1 MLKRIH
7 KPSLRAALV
16 LILLASMLSQAAPA
30 AFGQEENRQNVTQV
44 EDARTE
50 ETKSVGQTIISTTE
64 APRQL
69 DISTTLSRDV
79 LAVVPADSTPRPF
92 AALATKPAAT
102 AAVPR
107 PAAAAAAAST
117 APMTNGEKF
126 SYYFRGRFL
135 SIGAYARPIFTGM
148 FNELLDNNEGKKDT
162 VGDFFADSMTR
173 AARSFANSAANGF
186 FEKFFYPVI
195 FNQDPRYH
203 RSDKRGAGAKIKYA
217 VSRIFVTQGD
227 NCGCDQFNIS
237 YLAGGLTGAAVSN
250 YWQRDDRRG
259 VGRVFR
265 RWGTHI
271 GFTAAGYIIREFLG
285 GQ

>member
-1 MLKRIH
+1 
-7 KPSLRAALV
+7 
-16 LILLASMLSQAAPA
+16 
-30 AFGQEENRQNVTQV
+30 
-44 EDARTE
+44 
-50 ETKSVGQTIISTTE
+50 
-64 APRQL
+64 
-69 DISTTLSRDV
+69 
-79 LAVVPADSTPRPF
+79 
-92 AALATKPAAT
+92 
-102 AAVPR
+102 
-107 PAAAAAAAST
+107 
-117 APMTNGEKF
+117 
-126 SYYFRGRFL
+126 
-135 SIGAYARPIFTGM
+135 M

-173 AARSFANSAANGF
+173 AARSFGNSAANSF
-186 FEKFFYPVI
+186 FEKFAYPVI

-271 GFTAAGYIIREFLG
+271 GFTAVGYIIREFLG

>member
-7 KPSLRAALV
+7 KPSLRAGMILF
-16 LILLASMLSQAAPA
+16 LLASMLSQAAPA
-30 AFGQEENRQNVTQV
+30 AFGQEENKQSSPREEN
-44 EDARTE
+44 ARTE
-50 ETKSVGQTIISTTE
+50 ERSSAEQITISTTD

-69 DISTTLSRDV
+69 DISSTLSRDT
-79 LAVVPADSTPRPF
+79 LALTHAAESTPRPF
-92 AALATKPAAT
+92 AALATMPAA

-107 PAAAAAAAST
+107 PAAAAAAST

-126 SYYFRGRFL
+126 SYFFRGRFL

-173 AARSFANSAANGF
+173 AARSFGNSAANGF

-271 GFTAAGYIIREFLG
+271 GFTAVGYIIREFLG

>member
-7 KPSLRAALV
+7 KPSLRAGMILF
-16 LILLASMLSQAAPA
+16 LLASMLSQAAPA
-30 AFGQEENRQNVTQV
+30 AFGQEENKQSSPREEN
-44 EDARTE
+44 ARTE
-50 ETKSVGQTIISTTE
+50 ERSSAEQITISTTD

-69 DISTTLSRDV
+69 DISSTLSRDT
-79 LAVVPADSTPRPF
+79 LALAHTAESTPRPF
-92 AALATKPAAT
+92 AALATMPAA

-107 PAAAAAAAST
+107 PAAAAAAST

-126 SYYFRGRFL
+126 SYFFRGRFL

-173 AARSFANSAANGF
+173 AARSFGNSAANGF
-186 FEKFFYPVI
+186 FEKFFFPVI

-271 GFTAAGYIIREFLG
+271 GFTAVGYIIREFLG

>member
-1 MLKRIH
+1 MILF
-7 KPSLRAALV
+7 
-16 LILLASMLSQAAPA
+16 LLASMLSQAAPA
-30 AFGQEENRQNVTQV
+30 AFGQEENKQSSPREEN
-44 EDARTE
+44 ARTE
-50 ETKSVGQTIISTTE
+50 ERSSAEQITISTTD

-69 DISTTLSRDV
+69 DISSTLSRDT
-79 LAVVPADSTPRPF
+79 LALTHAAESTPRPF
-92 AALATKPAAT
+92 AALATMPAA

-107 PAAAAAAAST
+107 PAAAAAAST

-126 SYYFRGRFL
+126 SYFFRGRFL

-173 AARSFANSAANGF
+173 AARSFGNSAANGF

-271 GFTAAGYIIREFLG
+271 GFTAVGYIIREFLG